1 MYQIENTLYQSCLDD
16 GYTRQAVFYA
26 GWISEKEFKKYP
38 GIVLGTFG
46 ATSLTRKLKFK
57 DVERFPVSRS
67 EIAIE
72 YLKHIYKLQETKRK
86 MIPYNNRTKKLIKDA
101 QAPRYYQGGY
111 IGGFYAHS
119 DIRAA
124 HFSLYSPL
132 SLDVRFD
139 AYKNPMHL
147 GLGKVDF
154 LYQDWLQTRKFE
166 RNLIS
171 GALIR
176 KTEIIKWNPK
186 KDIYREQFFN
196 KFLAPELHGYIQLT
210 LQAIAYDA
218 ITKFGCV
225 RWFVDGG
232 IFPGDKVDAWNEY
245 VAEEWGLLAE
255 TDTIATNSQLWN
267 INTYRIGSRLR
278 GKYTET
284 PGGRVNSIKVTK
296 DQVDRLRFFRQK
308 VLKYRV

>member
-1 MYQIENTLYQSCLDD
+1 MYQLCLDD
-16 GYTRQAVFYA
+16 GYKREAVPYEA
-26 GWISEKEFKKYP
+26 WIADREYRKYP

-46 ATSLTRKLKFK
+46 ATSLTRRLKFK
-57 DVERFPVSRS
+57 DMDKFPVSRS

-72 YLKHIYKLQETKRK
+72 YLKHIYKSQEFKRK
-86 MIPYNNRTKKLIKDA
+86 MIPYNNRTKNLIQDA
-101 QAPRYYQGGY
+101 QAPRFYKGGY
-111 IGGFYAHS
+111 HQGYYAHS

-132 SLDVRFD
+132 TLDARFD

-154 LYQDWLQTRKFE
+154 LYQDWLQSRKFE

-176 KTEIIKWNPK
+176 KTEIIKWNAK
-186 KDIYREQFFN
+186 NDIHKEKFFN

-210 LQAIAYDA
+210 LQAVALEA

-232 IFPGDKVDAWNEY
+232 IFPGDKVEAWNAY
-245 VAEEWGLLAE
+245 VAEEWGLVAE
-255 TDTIATNSQLWN
+255 TDTIATNSTIWN
-267 INTYRIGSRLR
+267 INTYRIGNRSRGR
-278 GKYTET
+278 ATNT
-284 PGGRVNSIKVTK
+284 PGSPISSISIKK
-296 DQVDRLRFFRQK
+296 DQIELLKFFRRK
-308 VLKYRV
+308 VLQYRL